1 MGLDIR
7 IPMGLL
13 FTITGALMT
22 GYGFITRGSPIYA
35 KSLGVNLN
43 LDWGLVM
50 LAFGI
55 VMLWLGRRGQKRMA
69 RETEKQSFKLPGARS
84 KHGSL

>member
-69 RETEKQSFKLPGARS
+69 EPVEKRSEPLPGAKRDHS
-84 KHGSL
+84 I